1 MDGSLKF
8 LSGTRYEA
16 KPNTKLSHVISSEK
30 GCSLKYE
37 AITNLWNETWNAL
50 TGLPVKWQPTPNPPT
65 GLQEG
70 WDPSTDVAAVQTQL
84 KGSSREHRIT
94 TCDATRPGLRGWCR
108 RTSSLWR
115 GFLTPARGRWED
127 PLVYERHS
135 TPSDPPPPWT
145 PANINRWTWESL
157 ENDSSLAT
165 FLLLSV
171 RTLESS

>member
-16 KPNTKLSHVISSEK
+16 KPNTKLSHVKSSEK

-94 TCDATRPGLRGWCR
+94 TCDATRRG
-108 RTSSLWR
+108 
-115 GFLTPARGRWED
+115 PASED
-127 PLVYERHS
+127 GAE
-135 TPSDPPPPWT
+135 
-145 PANINRWTWESL
+145 E
-157 ENDSSLAT
+157 
-165 FLLLSV
+165 LLLSEGVFWRRHGDDERILSYMSVTV
-171 RTLESS
+171 RHQIRRRLGHLQTSTDEHERV